1 MNMETIFISG
11 VQTELASE
19 RKALFDFINGGCCM
33 TIFIC
38 TFVPIEVRNI
48 LEFLSECILNIT
60 NYTNGLLFS
69 SYATASMVR
78 H

>member
-1 MNMETIFISG
+1 
-11 VQTELASE
+11 
-19 RKALFDFINGGCCM
+19 M
-33 TIFIC
+33 TIFVC

-69 SYATASMVR
+69 SYATASVGKKIIVSDSELSNTTYN
-78 H
+78 